1 MANYMMQKADVI
13 LVQPKSGFLDYAS
26 KRLPL
31 GIMSIAGLL
40 REHGFNVKIIDQR
53 VNPRGWKSELQHF
66 ASQNPLFVGISTMTG
81 TQIHHALKA
90 ASVVRAVDPKVP
102 LVWGGVH
109 PSLTALQTVQ
119 HPSVDV
125 CVVGEGEV
133 TSLDLATVSY
143 THLTLPTILLV

>member
-1 MANYMMQKADVI
+1 MQKADVI

-31 GIMSIAGLL
+31 GIMSIAGVL

-53 VNPRGWKSELQHF
+53 INPRGWKRELQHF

-125 CVVGEGEV
+125 CVVGKAN
-133 TSLDLATVSY
+133 LL
-143 THLTLPTILLV
+143 HLI